1 MHSQR
6 TLKRFNCF
14 TFIFAAYLLIPVKAP
29 GQQQTAGQQPPA
41 ETGQNPSQ
49 TSPPRELPPD
59 SIRPN
64 YQLGPND
71 QILVRCPQAEEL
83 NEKPFRIDSEGYIN
97 LPLVGRVRAGG
108 MSQQELEAE
117 LVKRLKEYIRDP
129 QVIITVTQFRSE
141 PVFFIGAFVR
151 PGIYGLQ
158 GRRTLVEMLVSVGGL
173 QTDASRH
180 IKVTRRA
187 EYGPIPL
194 PNAVEDPEKKISTVE
209 ISMGSLREQVNPA
222 EDIILQPFDVI
233 SVERAEL
240 VYINGE
246 VAKTSAIALGERDSI
261 SLLQAITQAGG
272 LTRDAKKSQVRI
284 LRPIVNTTR
293 RAEIDIDV
301 NDIYSGKAND
311 FPLLPNDVLYVP
323 RSYKRTIWTTVGQL
337 ILSNGPYII
346 ISILR

>member
-337 ILSNGPYII
+337 IIGNGPYII